1 MAEQTVHDVD
11 HLKESV
17 GTSMPIDDI
26 AQTTSVSAAGNGQAH
41 TQTEAT
47 EGLPTA
53 RADADGQIQRQPGLA
68 DSKYAAPE
76 TAAHQDVD
84 TDTDAKIEDI
94 IERPTSA
101 ADASAGSDTDTSRA
115 DAADSAQGT
124 GLGHTR
130 SNSVKKPTT
139 FKSVSVT
146 KSFLAKAAVAAP
158 NVRPGEKGEHTRR
171 ESLSGFVS
179 NIVQAPRVDR
189 THQRSRWQNHG

>member
-26 AQTTSVSAAGNGQAH
+26 AQTIPVSAAGNGQAH
-41 TQTEAT
+41 TQLEAT

-53 RADADGQIQRQPGLA
+53 RADEDGQRQKQPGLSA
-68 DSKYAAPE
+68 SKYAAPE
-76 TAAHQDVD
+76 AVAHLDPHTED
-84 TDTDAKIEDI
+84 ADAKIEEM
-94 IERPTSA
+94 IERPASA
-101 ADASAGSDTDTSRA
+101 ADASAGSDTDSSRP
-115 DAADSAQGT
+115 DAADLAHG
-124 GLGHTR
+124 GALGHTR

-158 NVRPGEKGEHTRR
+158 NVRPGEKGRDTIGALLRGVV
-171 ESLSGFVS
+171 LTT
-179 NIVQAPRVDR
+179 IQAQDLDR
-189 THQRSRWQNHG
+189 TRQRS